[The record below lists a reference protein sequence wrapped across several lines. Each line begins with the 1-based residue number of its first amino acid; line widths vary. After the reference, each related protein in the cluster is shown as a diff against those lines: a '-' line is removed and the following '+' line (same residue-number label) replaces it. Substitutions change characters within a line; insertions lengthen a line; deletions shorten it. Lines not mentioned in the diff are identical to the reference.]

1 MKRSERNFWLDL
13 VLFTTFFLTAFTGL
27 FTWLLV
33 QPQTALTFP
42 GFNRDSWLMAH
53 IYSGLASVLCTVI
66 HVVWHKEWLSALRGR
81 TVSSLPLKLKANR
94 TLDRIIWI
102 AFLSASGFAL
112 LDFVLPGS
120 GYQVSI
126 FGRLHVAFGIVLLV
140 GIIVH
145 LVFHRKWISSIIRG
159 HFLNKAGTLE
169 NTNAAQNYQRS
180 EKA

>member
-1 MKRSERNFWLDL
+1 MKRSERNFWLDV
-13 VLFTTFFLTAFTGL
+13 VLFTTSFLTAFTGL
-27 FTWLLV
+27 IIWLV
-33 QPQTALTFP
+33 IQPQTVLSYP
-42 GFNRDSWLMAH
+42 GNNREFWLMVH
-53 IYSGLASVLCTVI
+53 MYCGLASMLCSVI

-94 TLDRIIWI
+94 ILDRIIWI

-112 LDFVLPGS
+112 LDLVLPGS

-126 FGRLHVAFGIVLLV
+126 FGRLHVAFAIVLLV

-169 NTNAAQNYQRS
+169 NTHAAQNYQRS
-180 EKA
+180 ENA